1 VFGDSRMRVLLT
13 LSWLVGLVVIP
24 EGLVAPLAKELGATN
39 AAVGWLLAAD
49 PLGFVIG
56 TYVLSRFVA
65 GQHRVRIMGA
75 LAICSSATLVA
86 FALTPHLVIAIVL
99 LALAGA
105 FGAYQITVS
114 ATFSTLVPNEIR
126 GGAFGVIRTGL
137 RVSQGVGV
145 AIGGAVAEAI
155 DSSTTTIAWA
165 GALGVLIAIPATVA
179 WARLSST
186 SNARAVPTI
195 NTLTS

>member
-1 VFGDSRMRVLLT
+1 MRVLLT

-24 EGLVAPLAKELGATN
+24 EGLVAPLAEQLGATE

-65 GQHRVRIMGA
+65 AGHRVRFMGV

-86 FALTPHLVIAIVL
+86 FALTPHIAVAIVL

-114 ATFSTLVPNEIR
+114 ATFNTLVPNKIR

-155 DSSTTTIAWA
+155 DSTTTTIALA
-165 GALGVLIAIPATVA
+165 GALGVLIAIPAAVM
-179 WARLSST
+179 WARLIRSAD
-186 SNARAVPTI
+186 NARVVPNL